1 MISIASLW
9 LPIVLSAVIVF
20 IASALVWMVL
30 PHHKKEWTA
39 FGNEEAVRAALRGAS
54 PGLYGVPF
62 AGSREAMK
70 DPAHAKKMEEGPVAL
85 VTVVPSGPHKMGGMM
100 AQTFVFFL
108 AVAGGAAYVA
118 SRTLD
123 PGAEYLA
130 VFRVVGTTAW
140 FAFGFGVIHDSI
152 WFHKPWSS
160 TVKHLA
166 DSLLYAV
173 LMAGVFG
180 WRWPDMM

>member
-1 MISIASLW
+1 LQGSGTVVCSRRPIPARTRMISIASLW

-20 IASALVWMVL
+20 IASALVWMAL
-30 PHHKKEWTA
+30 PHHKKEWKA

-100 AQTFVFFL
+100 AP
-108 AVAGGAAYVA
+108 ASGSGSCPAWIARVA
-118 SRTLD
+118 
-123 PGAEYLA
+123 
-130 VFRVVGTTAW
+130 
-140 FAFGFGVIHDSI
+140 
-152 WFHKPWSS
+152 KPCLRSS
-160 TVKHLA
+160 SEA
-166 DSLLYAV
+166 RA
-173 LMAGVFG
+173 M
-180 WRWPDMM
+180 P